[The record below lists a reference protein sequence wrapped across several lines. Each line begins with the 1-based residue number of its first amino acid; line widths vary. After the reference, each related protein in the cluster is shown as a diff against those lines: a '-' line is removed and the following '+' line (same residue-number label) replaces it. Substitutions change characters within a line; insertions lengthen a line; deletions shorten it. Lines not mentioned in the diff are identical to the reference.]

1 MLPEDALY
9 PQLLHALIII
19 RKALSRGETE
29 KKVGDGSLHVACTL
43 FSFDF
48 QGLCG
53 LGVDSELLLNSS
65 RNRVI

>member
-29 KKVGDGSLHVACTL
+29 KKVGDASLHVACTL
-43 FSFDF
+43 SALIFKGS
-48 QGLCG
+48 
-53 LGVDSELLLNSS
+53 V
-65 RNRVI
+65 V